1 MTSRP
6 IGAKASWIGS
16 GNRPEAIAGTIILL
30 ALIAAPIFLGSRYW
44 VNLLTLCPIYIMFT
58 TSWTFMSGLT
68 GRENFGH
75 ALFIGAGA
83 YSVAFVSGSGVPL
96 FFTLPLAVFVSA
108 TAGLLIGLP
117 TLRLTGPYFA
127 LATLAAATI
136 AERSFILA
144 GDITGGEDGIFG
156 ISRLLRDRVA
166 FYYLCLALSAIT
178 TVGLWIMAHG
188 KWGRILRA
196 IGSDEAAV
204 QACGIDVVRYKIGA
218 FVISA
223 AVAGLAGG
231 LFAHQQLYVNPHIF
245 AVFLSVTIIIMAYFG
260 GLGSIGGAVISA
272 IALTF
277 MTELLRDLGEY
288 RLMIYTGILVVLL
301 FIAPNGVVRPF
312 WVWLKGKLT

>member
-1 MTSRP
+1 MTNNVTG
-6 IGAKASWIGS
+6 IQAGTTGS
-16 GNRPEAIAGTIILL
+16 GMKPEVLAGLGILVAMML
-30 ALIAAPIFLGSRYW
+30 APMLLGGRYW

-83 YSVAFVSGSGVPL
+83 YSVAFVSASGAPL
-96 FFTLPLAVFVSA
+96 ILSLPLAVFVSA
-108 TAGLLIGLP
+108 MTGLLIGFP

-136 AERSFILA
+136 AERAFILA
-144 GDITGGEDGIFG
+144 GDVTGGEDGMFG
-156 ISRLLRDRVA
+156 ISKLLHDRLA
-166 FYYLCLALSAIT
+166 FYYLCLALCAIT
-178 TVGLWIMAHG
+178 TAWLWILAHG

-204 QACGIDVVRYKIGA
+204 QACGINLVRYKIGA

-245 AVFLSVTIIIMAYFG
+245 AVFLSVTVIIMAYFG
-260 GLGSIGGAVISA
+260 GLGSIGGAVVSA

-277 MTELLRDLGEY
+277 LTELLRDLGEY

-312 WVWLKGKLT
+312 WVWLKRRLS

>member
-1 MTSRP
+1 MANVAMSSP
-6 IGAKASWIGS
+6 AENAAGYKL
-16 GNRPEAIAGTIILL
+16 EAVAGLIILGAL
-30 ALIAAPIFLGSRYW
+30 ALAPMFLGGRYW
-44 VNLLTLCPIYIMFT
+44 INLLTLCPIYVMFT

-83 YSVAFVSGSGVPL
+83 YSVAYVSSAGLPL
-96 FFTLPLAVFVSA
+96 VFSLPLAVVVSA
-108 TAGLLIGLP
+108 LAGLMIGFP
-117 TLRLTGPYFA
+117 TLRLSGPYFA

-136 AERSFILA
+136 AERGFILA
-144 GDITGGEDGIFG
+144 GGITGGEDGVFG

-166 FYYLCLALSAIT
+166 FYYLCLGLCAVT
-178 TVGLWIMAHG
+178 TVGLWTLAHG

-218 FVISA
+218 FAISA

-245 AVFLSVTIIIMAYFG
+245 AVFLTISVIIMAYFG
-260 GLGSIGGAVISA
+260 GLGSIGGAAVSA
-272 IALTF
+272 ISLTF
-277 MTELLRDLGEY
+277 LTELLRDLGEY
-288 RLMIYTGILVVLL
+288 RLLIYTAILIALL
-301 FIAPNGVVRPF
+301 FVAPNGVVRPF
-312 WVWLKGKLT
+312 WGFLKRRLS

>member
-1 MTSRP
+1 MTAVTDTHTNVAPDRRYMP
-6 IGAKASWIGS
+6 ELVAGAALLLLM
-16 GNRPEAIAGTIILL
+16 AIA
-30 ALIAAPIFLGSRYW
+30 PVFLGGRYW
-44 VNLLTLCPIYIMFT
+44 LNLLTLCPIYIMFT

-83 YSVAFVSGSGVPL
+83 YTAAFLAGSGAPL
-96 FFTLPLAVFVSA
+96 FLTIPLAVVVSA
-108 TAGLLIGLP
+108 FAGLLIGFP

-136 AERSFILA
+136 AERSFILM

-156 ISRLLRDRVA
+156 IPRLLGDRLS
-166 FYYLCLALSAIT
+166 FYYLCLAFAAVTS
-178 TVGLWIMAHG
+178 VMLWILAHG

-218 FVISA
+218 FMISA
-223 AVAGLAGG
+223 AVSGLAGG

-260 GLGSIGGAVISA
+260 GLGSISGAVVSA
-272 IALTF
+272 IVLTIL
-277 MTELLRDLGEY
+277 TELLRDFGQY
-288 RLMIYTGILVVLL
+288 RLMIYTFILIVLL
-301 FIAPNGVVRPF
+301 FVAPNGVVHPL
-312 WVWLKGKLT
+312 WQWIKGKLK